1 MDFYCKVKL
10 ADGSEMMIEEV
21 FRRVVSLDWIQK
33 NASGC
38 ANDCAVFPA
47 FGANDKEYELCVD
60 LEDPAQKALVRLEDQ
75 ALIFSGIPRI
85 R

>member
-21 FRRVVSLDWIQK
+21 FRRVVSMDWIRM
-33 NASGC
+33 NASGIT
-38 ANDCAVFPA
+38 NGCAVFPA
-47 FGANDKEYELCVD
+47 FGANDKEYELWVD
-60 LEDPAQKALVRLEDQ
+60 LEDLAQKALVRLEDQ
-75 ALIFSGIPRI
+75 AVIFSGILRI